1 MSARARAPS
10 AAEAAAELLLE
21 YLQLAVNSTLARRG
35 VYPPELFEMSL
46 QPYGVPVR
54 VTRSPELEKYVDEFL
69 DALKPL
75 VCSGAARAVSLV
87 ITTEEAVP
95 VERHVFSFS
104 LIGEAKSAAA
114 ALADK
119 RRPLPVSDADKDALL
134 ALEQLLGEAVLA
146 LDRADASLPPLPPGT
161 HASVARVPCA
171 VLLTLPLRAE
181 CTFQLEIMTSG
192 SGDDRSAYWL
202 THEVLL
208 DHAPAVFPPLGPVV
222 LPVHYMGEA
231 QKAPLLELRVL
242 AERLPAPQAQSV
254 GAPADTSPPYEEAYM
269 L

>member
-1 MSARARAPS
+1 MSGRARATS
-10 AAEAAAELLLE
+10 AADAATELLLE
-21 YLQLAVNSTLARRG
+21 YLQLAVYSTLARRG
-35 VYPPELFEMSL
+35 VYPPQLFEVSM

-95 VERHVFSFS
+95 VPLERHVFSFS

-119 RRPLPVSDADKDALL
+119 RRPLPVSDADKDDLL
-134 ALEQLLGEAVLA
+134 ALERLLGEAVLV

-161 HASVARVPCA
+161 HATVARAPCCH
-171 VLLTLPLRAE
+171 L
-181 CTFQLEIMTSG
+181 
-192 SGDDRSAYWL
+192 
-202 THEVLL
+202 
-208 DHAPAVFPPLGPVV
+208 
-222 LPVHYMGEA
+222 
-231 QKAPLLELRVL
+231 
-242 AERLPAPQAQSV
+242 
-254 GAPADTSPPYEEAYM
+254 ADTSPCAQSALSSWRP
-269 L
+269 